1 MSLTDGASSK
11 ESGEVPQ
18 RSSIWAPFRVPI
30 FRSMWINSLF
40 ANLGAL
46 IQTVAASWMMLAMT
60 NSADMVALVTTAVSL
75 PLVLFSLVAG
85 AMADSLDRRQVMLG
99 SQVFLFVMSLVLSAC
114 AWTGGL
120 TPWMLLLLT
129 FLLGS
134 GGAFY
139 YPASQAAVGDMVPRA
154 QLPNAVAI
162 NSTGYNLART
172 GGPALGGIL
181 VAIAG
186 VAVAFMVNA
195 VSRVGLV
202 IVLLRWRPSL
212 VPRLLPREPLGSAVA
227 AGIRYVWMS
236 PVLRAVLA
244 RGAVFGIGASA
255 VTALMPVVA
264 RDSIGG
270 GALTYGLLSC
280 AFGVGAVG
288 GGMCNEIMRRMLSTE
303 GGVRVASIACALAAT
318 VIGLSSSLLLSMFAM
333 IIAGMAWV
341 LALSTYNVSVQLSA
355 PRWVVARALSIYQMA
370 TYGGMALG
378 SWALG
383 VLADSRGVAVGLMA
397 AAGVLV
403 LNALLGRWLPLTQT
417 EHLNLDPLWPS
428 HEPQTTVPVDYR
440 TGPVVVSVEYRIRR
454 EDVLEFLT
462 LMAERRRIRRR
473 DGARNCVLLRDVSD
487 QEIWIE
493 RYETA
498 TWLEYI
504 RHTSRMTHDDAG
516 VFQRLRA
523 LHQGAGAP
531 VIRRLLEQQSGSPSY
546 AEASV
551 PIAPV
556 GEHSA

>member
-1 MSLTDGASSK
+1 MSLTNAAPS
-11 ESGEVPQ
+11 EEPAVAPQ
-18 RSSIWAPFRVPI
+18 RSSIWTPFRVPI

-40 ANLGAL
+40 ASLGAL
-46 IQTVAASWMMLAMT
+46 IQTVAAAWMMLAMT

-99 SQVFLFVMSLVLSAC
+99 SQVFLFVMSLVLSAY

-129 FLLGS
+129 FLLGC

-154 QLPNAVAI
+154 QLANAVAV

-181 VAIAG
+181 VAVAG
-186 VAVAFMVNA
+186 VATAFMVNA

-202 IVLLRWRPSL
+202 IVLIRWHPTRIPS
-212 VPRLLPREPLGSAVA
+212 LLPREPLGPAVA

-236 PVLRAVLA
+236 PVLRTVLV
-244 RGAVFGIGASA
+244 RGALFGIGASA

-264 RDSIGG
+264 KQSIGG
-270 GALTYGLLSC
+270 GALTYGLLSA
-280 AFGVGAVG
+280 AFGLGAVG
-288 GGMCNEIMRRMLSTE
+288 GGMCNEIMRRRLSTE
-303 GGVRVASIACALAAT
+303 GGVRVGSIACALGLL
-318 VIGLSSSLLLSMFAM
+318 VIGLSSSLWLSMFAM

-341 LALSTYNVSVQLSA
+341 LALATYNVSVQLSA

-370 TYGGMALG
+370 TYGGMAFG
-378 SWALG
+378 SWAVG
-383 VLADSRGVAVGLMA
+383 VLADSRSVAVGLLA
-397 AAGVLV
+397 AACVLV
-403 LNALLGRWLPLTQT
+403 SNAVLGRWLPLTQT

-440 TGPVVVSVEYRIRR
+440 TGPVVVSVEYRIRK

-473 DGARNCVLLRDVSD
+473 DGAHNCVLLRDPLD
-487 QEIWIE
+487 GEIWIE

-504 RHTSRMTHDDAG
+504 RHTSRMTHDDAE
-516 VFQRLRA
+516 VHQRLRA
-523 LHQGAGAP
+523 LHQGEGAP
-531 VIRRLLEQQSGSPSY
+531 LIRRLLEQQPGPLSY
-546 AEASV
+546 TAPITSV
-551 PIAPV
+551 
-556 GEHSA
+556 EQHSA